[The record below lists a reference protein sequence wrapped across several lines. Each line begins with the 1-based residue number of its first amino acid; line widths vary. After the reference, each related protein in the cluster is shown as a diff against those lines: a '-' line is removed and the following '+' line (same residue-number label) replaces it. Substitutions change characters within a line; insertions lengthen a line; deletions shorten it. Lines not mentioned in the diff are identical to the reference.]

1 MILIHKCSL
10 VLSTLGALI
19 AEKCCYILVLGLSF
33 IKLIRGKLSI
43 LSFKNPPIYQI
54 TNRYFFDKKFNLSQ
68 DYANIYATLGDGS
81 ISLSI
86 CTKISNMRFKYSTA
100 YYRKG

>member
-10 VLSTLGALI
+10 VLSNLGALI
-19 AEKCCYILVLGLSF
+19 AEKCCSLVVLGLSF
-33 IKLIRGKLSI
+33 IIKLIRGKLSI
-43 LSFKNPPIYQI
+43 LSFKNTPIYQI
-54 TNRYFFDKKFNLSQ
+54 TNRYFFDKKLNLSQ

-86 CTKISNMRFKYSTA
+86 CTKISSMQF
-100 YYRKG
+100 